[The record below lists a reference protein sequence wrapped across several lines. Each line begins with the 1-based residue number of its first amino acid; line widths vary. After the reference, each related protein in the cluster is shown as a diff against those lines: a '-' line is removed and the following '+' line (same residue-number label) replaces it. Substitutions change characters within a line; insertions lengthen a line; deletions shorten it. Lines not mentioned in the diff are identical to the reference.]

1 MSSPAPART
10 ATLPSLTG
18 LRAICLVFVFVGHS
32 LALGAF
38 SDPEAAAGYN
48 TLTGSGR
55 IAFLAVSFFFVL
67 SGFVLTWSAKPGQ
80 SARRFWRRRLVRI
93 GPCHLLI
100 AAIALA
106 QFAAA
111 GETIRWGPA
120 LANIFLVQNWWPDQD
135 LIMYQLN
142 GATWSL
148 SVELLCYAMF
158 PLLFR
163 LISRLDPRALWYWAI
178 GLGLAAALIPLVSY
192 PLLSGFPPSQFYP
205 EGSWPQLWALYFF
218 PPVRSIE
225 FVLGM
230 LLARI
235 IATGR
240 WPKIGILPAALIN
253 LAAYL
258 LLYFLPSPFGNA
270 ALYPIPSAL
279 LIGAVATRDLSGRGS
294 VLAGRFMV
302 WLGELSFVFYISHLV
317 AMFAVHAALAG
328 DVVGYARGYTRVTF
342 STPVAIVFMVG
353 LFVLCVAL
361 AWVLRKTVELPAMRR
376 WSRPASERAARRP
389 DPQPQPQP
397 QP

>member
-1 MSSPAPART
+1 MSSPTPDRAV
-10 ATLPSLTG
+10 TLPSLTG
-18 LRAICLVFVFVGHS
+18 LRAISLLFVFMGHS

-38 SDPEAAAGYN
+38 SDPEAAADYN

-67 SGFVLTWSAKPGQ
+67 SGFVLTWSAKPEH
-80 SARRFWRRRLVRI
+80 SARGFWRRRLVRI

-100 AAIALA
+100 AAIALV

-111 GETIRWGPA
+111 GETLRWGPA

-142 GATWSL
+142 GTTWSL

-163 LISRLDPRALWYWAI
+163 LISRLGTRALWSWAI

-192 PLLSGFPPSQFYP
+192 PLLSGFPPSDFYP
-205 EGSWPQLWALYFF
+205 QGSWPQLWALYFF
-218 PPVRSIE
+218 PPVRAIE

-230 LLARI
+230 FLARI
-235 IATGR
+235 IASGR
-240 WPKIGILPAALIN
+240 WPNIGILPAVLLN
-253 LAAYL
+253 VAAFV

-279 LIGAVATRDLSGRGS
+279 LIGAAATRDLSGRSS
-294 VLAGRFMV
+294 VLSGRFLV

-317 AMFAVHAALAG
+317 AMFAVHAAFAG
-328 DVVGYARGYTRVTF
+328 DVVGYARAYDRVTF
-342 STPVAIVFMVG
+342 ATPTAIAFMAG
-353 LFVLCVAL
+353 LLVLCVGL
-361 AWVLRKTVELPAMRR
+361 AWVLRRTVELPAMRR
-376 WSRPASERAARRP
+376 WSRPAAQYPTRRTDP
-389 DPQPQPQP
+389 EPQPQPQ
-397 QP
+397 Q